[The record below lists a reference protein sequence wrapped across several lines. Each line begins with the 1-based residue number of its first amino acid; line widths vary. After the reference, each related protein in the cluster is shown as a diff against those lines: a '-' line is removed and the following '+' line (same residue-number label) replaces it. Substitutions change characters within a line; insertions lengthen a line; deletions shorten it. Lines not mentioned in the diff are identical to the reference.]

1 MSRAVGPDQGAGSV
15 AAEPMSVSH
24 GGRIWLK
31 SYPPGV
37 PADIDIQRYASLPA
51 LLEESFTRHAER
63 PAYYNLGCTLGYGA
77 LDRMSR
83 NLAAFLQDGLGLKRG
98 ERVAVMLPNLL
109 QFPVAA
115 FSVLRAGLVLVNT
128 NPLYTP
134 RELHHQLADSG
145 AAAIILLENQAHT
158 VAEAMAGTG
167 LRHVIVSRIG
177 DLLSWPRR
185 VLTNLVVK
193 HVRRMV
199 RPYRLP
205 GAIGLLEALQAGAGS
220 ELVRHPLG
228 HDDPAVLQYT
238 GGTTGIAKAAV
249 LTHGNLVANTL
260 QSLAWHAPVVD
271 ENGSGVIVTAIPLY
285 HIFAFTINCLTYTAL
300 GGLNRLITD
309 PRDLPAFVAE
319 LRRSRFNCI
328 TGVNTLFNHLLHT
341 PGFETLDFSSL
352 KITIGGGMA
361 VQRAVAERWREVTGR
376 TLIEGYGLTETSPL
390 ACANPLNAE
399 EFSGTIGLPMPSTEA
414 SIRDDNGAPLGI
426 GMPGELWLR
435 GPQVMQGY
443 WQRPDETAKVLSA
456 DGWLRTGDIAEMDER
471 GYFKIVDRKKDL
483 ILVSGFSVFPNE
495 IEEVIAAHPGVLE
508 VAAIG
513 VPDSATGEAV
523 KVFVVRKDP
532 ALDDAGLRTYCK
544 QNLVGYKRPHHI
556 VFREQLPKSN
566 VGKILRRILRDEV
579 RAQ

>member
-1 MSRAVGPDQGAGSV
+1 MSV
-15 AAEPMSVSH
+15 AH
-24 GGRIWLK
+24 GERIWLK
-31 SYPPGV
+31 SYPAGV
-37 PADIDIQRYASLPA
+37 PADIDVQRYASLNA
-51 LLEESFTRHAER
+51 LLEESFARHAER
-63 PAYYNLGCTLGYGA
+63 PAFHNLGCTLGYGA

-83 NLAAFLQDGLGLKRG
+83 SLAAFLQDGLGLKRG
-98 ERVAVMLPNLL
+98 ERVVVMLPNLL
-109 QFPVAA
+109 QYPVAA

-158 VAEAMAGTG
+158 LAEAMAGTG

-185 VLTNLVVK
+185 VMTNLVVK

-205 GAIGLLEALQAGAGS
+205 GAIGFLEALQAGAGKA
-220 ELVRHPLG
+220 LVRHPLG

-238 GGTTGIAKAAV
+238 GGTTGVAKAAV

-271 ENGSGVIVTAIPLY
+271 ENGGGVVVTAIPLY
-285 HIFAFTINCLTYTAL
+285 HIFAFTINCLTYVAL

-309 PRDLPAFVAE
+309 PRDLPAFVEE
-319 LRRSRFNCI
+319 LRRSHFTCI
-328 TGVNTLFNHLLHT
+328 SGVNTLFNHLLHT

-361 VQRAVAERWREVTGR
+361 VQRVVAERWREVTGR
-376 TLIEGYGLTETSPL
+376 TLIEGFGLTETSPL

-399 EFSGTIGLPMPSTEA
+399 EFSGTIGLPIPSTEA
-414 SIRDDNGAPLGI
+414 CVRDDDGAPLGI
-426 GMPGELWLR
+426 GIPGELWLR

-443 WQRPDETAKVLSA
+443 WQRPDETAKVLSP
-456 DGWLRTGDIAEMDER
+456 DGWLRTGDIAVMDER

-483 ILVSGFSVFPNE
+483 ILVSGFNVFPNE

-513 VPDSATGEAV
+513 VPDSDTGEAV

-532 ALDDAGLRTYCK
+532 ALDEAGLRTYCK

-579 RAQ
+579 RAP